1 MELEEKRLNN
11 RSKEG
16 FLEREIAERM
26 IKIEALRKSIQ
37 TKEEEFREPGEGEV
51 SFSFSPSAPASQYE
65 SLYSCLTSSLSQD
78 SQASPTLSSPDWLS
92 PRSTLAK
99 SLENVTVT
107 PPAPILV
114 AEDSEQKRKY
124 SR

>member
-26 IKIEALRKSIQ
+26 NKIQTLRKSIQ
-37 TKEEEFREPGEGEV
+37 TKEEEFREPGSAEV
-51 SFSFSPSAPASQYE
+51 SFSPSAPGAQYE

-78 SQASPTLSSPDWLS
+78 SQDSPTLLSPDWLS
-92 PRSTLAK
+92 SRSPLAK
-99 SLENVTVT
+99 SLENITVT
-107 PPAPILV
+107 APAPLL
-114 AEDSEQKRKY
+114 AEDSEKKRKY
-124 SR
+124 SRSS